1 MGFRFRKS
9 IKLLPGLR
17 VNLSKSGASLTVGK
31 AGACVNVS
39 ARGTRA
45 TVGLPGTGLSYSTR
59 VGKKKASARP
69 APAIEGTLQTVS
81 PVRKPVSLW
90 GILGIWCLWA
100 MAFFPVTQKGGAY
113 GALSLAGSIA
123 LTVLTVKWINRR
135 RAKANACPP
144 FSGQN
149 S

>member
-9 IKLLPGLR
+9 VKLLPGLK
-17 VNLSKSGASLTVGK
+17 VNVSKSGASLTIGK
-31 AGACVNVS
+31 AGACVNVG
-39 ARGTRA
+39 AKGTRA

-59 VGKKKASARP
+59 VGTRSSSRP
-69 APAIEGTLQTVS
+69 VPAEDAALQTVS

-90 GILGIWCLWA
+90 GRLGIWCLWA

-113 GALSLAGSIA
+113 GVLSLAGSIA
-123 LTVLTVKWINRR
+123 LTVLMVKWINRR

-144 FSGQN
+144 FSGQD

>member
-9 IKLLPGLR
+9 VKLLPGLK

-39 ARGTRA
+39 AKGTRA

-59 VGKKKASARP
+59 LGKKSSSRP
-69 APAIEGTLQTVS
+69 APVEDAALQAV
-81 PVRKPVSLW
+81 PVVRKPVSLW
-90 GILGIWCLWA
+90 GKLGIWCLWA
-100 MAFFPVTQKGGAY
+100 MAFFPVTQKGDAY
-113 GALSLAGSIA
+113 GALSLVGSIA

-135 RAKANACPP
+135 RAKSNARLISPH
-144 FSGQN
+144 S
-149 S
+149 